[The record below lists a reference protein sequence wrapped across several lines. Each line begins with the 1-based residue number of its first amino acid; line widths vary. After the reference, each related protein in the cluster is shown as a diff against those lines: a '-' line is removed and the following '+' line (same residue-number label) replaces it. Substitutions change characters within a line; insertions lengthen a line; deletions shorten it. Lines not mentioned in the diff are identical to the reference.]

1 MDPNY
6 KDYVVAFHRKNYYEY
21 HVCCCIT
28 GLEEAYREMKSEGIP
43 VVLAL
48 TSEDVVVKSVRNLQ
62 IRYIA
67 KKTAKTKLSLLRSN

>member
-6 KDYVVAFHRKNYYEY
+6 KDYVVAFHRKNYYEH

-43 VVLAL
+43 VVLAVP
-48 TSEDVVVKSVRNLQ
+48 SEDVVVQSVRNLQ